1 MAAQDI
7 SIDPK
12 AFDII
17 GSIRGVFATKGF
29 DGASMQDLARAAGMS
44 AGNFYR
50 YFPSKDAIVET
61 MVSCDLAQVQQQF
74 AVIMNS
80 ADPRGTFRNVI
91 RERVRSIAVDKD
103 GPLWAEIEAASSRR
117 PEIAAISR
125 TMQETVVGR
134 VSTVLARIAG
144 CDECAAS
151 DFTHHATLIFMLI
164 KGVAIQGCGH
174 RAAMAS
180 AGRSPEP
187 TPPALESLI
196 LGVIDTIISDAA
208 ALGARQPAHPG

>member
-1 MAAQDI
+1 MTAQERG
-7 SIDPK
+7 IDPK

-61 MVSCDLAQVQQQF
+61 MVSCDLALVQEQF
-74 AVIMNS
+74 SAIMSS
-80 ADPRGTFRNVI
+80 ADPRGTFRSVI
-91 RERVRSIAVDKD
+91 RERVRSIAVDED

-117 PEIAAISR
+117 PEIASISR
-125 TMQETVVGR
+125 TLQETVVGR

-144 CDECAAS
+144 CNECAAS
-151 DFTHHATLIFMLI
+151 DYTHHATLIFMLI

-174 RAAMAS
+174 RAAMTA
-180 AGRSPEP
+180 AGRQPEP
-187 TPPALESLI
+187 PPEALENLI

-208 ALGARQPAHPG
+208 ALGQRQPAIHG